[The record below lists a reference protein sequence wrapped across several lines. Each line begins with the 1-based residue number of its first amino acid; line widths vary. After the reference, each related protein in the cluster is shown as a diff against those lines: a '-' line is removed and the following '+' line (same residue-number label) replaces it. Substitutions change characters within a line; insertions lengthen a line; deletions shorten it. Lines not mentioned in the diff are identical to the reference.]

1 MFAELRMRSTI
12 YTIMNLEHKKISF
25 QRFYFKK
32 YFEIRLRCNNL
43 SYLKHNNVDQ
53 IKQNHFKEMYITCRM
68 QTHPKLCSL
77 IKTNQTK
84 LIFTQHSKRK
94 YKKIQKKFSQ
104 CFLSHSFVK
113 EV

>member
-77 IKTNQTK
+77 VLNEPDKID
-84 LIFTQHSKRK
+84 FYSTQQ
-94 YKKIQKKFSQ
+94 KKI
-104 CFLSHSFVK
+104 
-113 EV
+113 